1 MKREENTCLCLYL
14 RLLQMNKGNIK
25 TLNTFIVAK
34 AKFLPLS
41 LFLSKYESTL
51 STVVSS
57 GYYFQVDCRAQK
69 QII

>member
-1 MKREENTCLCLYL
+1 MKSDKNTCLYL
-14 RLLQMNKGNIK
+14 RLLQLNKGNIK
-25 TLNTFIVAK
+25 TLNTFRVAK
-34 AKFLPLS
+34 TKFLPLS
-41 LFLSKYESTL
+41 LFLSKYELTT